1 MKNNEKV
8 IHFSEALNM
17 LKDSY
22 KMQKEYYKKL
32 IDSLEYK
39 LNQKE
44 IIINQMKRKL
54 KTITEENNQ
63 NKEKILLLLKE
74 IDEYK
79 KKNDNNIIKNKPLL
93 CEKPKIINR
102 NNSCINLHNMNLN
115 SPFKTINVSFSK
127 NKKSK
132 YNLESL
138 KTINYQ
144 KILEKINGKFN
155 KNSLNGVKRNLN
167 TIYNYDNLYSFDFL
181 KICKN
186 KMKQKDY
193 NYIIENLNNV
203 NSYSISR
210 NECYNKNN
218 PYYSQNFEDFIS
230 SL

>member
-8 IHFSEALNM
+8 IHFSEALNKI
-17 LKDSY
+17 KDSY
-22 KMQKEYYKKL
+22 KMQNEYYKKL

-79 KKNDNNIIKNKPLL
+79 KMNDN
-93 CEKPKIINR
+93 KPKIINR

-115 SPFKTINVSFSK
+115 NPFKTINVSFSK

-155 KNSLNGVKRNLN
+155 KNSLNVVKRNLN
-167 TIYNYDNLYSFDFL
+167 TIYNYDNLYNFDFL
-181 KICKN
+181 QICKN

-193 NYIIENLNNV
+193 NYITENLNNV
-203 NSYSISR
+203 NSYRISR
-210 NECYNKNN
+210 NEYYNNNN
-218 PYYSQNFEDFIS
+218 PYCLQNFEDFIS